1 MTVGGNNL
9 STTFNG
15 LIGETNITT
24 RNLGTG
30 SQNTNISLV
39 KTGTG
44 IFTIAGNPT
53 AGTPGNANGG
63 GQLYTGTTT
72 VNQGGLNVMNTG
84 LTSGGAGATGTGTVT
99 VNGTSTTS
107 AGALGGSGTVTGP
120 VIINNFG
127 NLSPTLLGTSTTT
140 LYLASDLTLNA
151 GSVLDFN
158 LGNLSTDTSDLVNVG
173 GTLNVAANTVGQP
186 DVINVTSVNH
196 GLTTGLYTLISAGT
210 TNYAA
215 SPNFKVNGPLQFL
228 YSVQENSGLLQ
239 LQVANNPN
247 PLLTWLVLQ
256 GPGPARGTP
265 TRPTS
270 PGFSQPAE
278 VLPHMPMGRF

>member
-1 MTVGGNNL
+1 M
-9 STTFNG
+9 
-15 LIGETNITT
+15 
-24 RNLGTG
+24 
-30 SQNTNISLV
+30 
-39 KTGTG
+39 
-44 IFTIAGNPT
+44 
-53 AGTPGNANGG
+53 
-63 GQLYTGTTT
+63 
-72 VNQGGLNVMNTG
+72 
-84 LTSGGAGATGTGTVT
+84 
-99 VNGTSTTS
+99 
-107 AGALGGSGTVTGP
+107 
-120 VIINNFG
+120 IINNFG

-247 PLLTWLVLQ
+247 PLLTWLGAPGTGAGTWNTNPANEPWVLTA
-256 GPGPARGTP
+256 GGGASAYADGAFLTFDNTPAVSNVAITVGSAGRIISHPAR
-265 TRPTS
+265 
-270 PGFSQPAE
+270 
-278 VLPHMPMGRF
+278 